1 MKTVTEIGIYEIA
14 GEEVANPDDHKLKII
29 SHWNSDDRVVLQ
41 WGNDTSITVIADQ
54 LKTAIDR
61 ATR

>member
-14 GEEVANPDDHKLKII
+14 GEVVANPDEHRLKVL

-41 WGNDTSITVIADQ
+41 WGKGPSITVIAEQ
-54 LKTAIDR
+54 LKRAIDR